1 MSKKTIVCVETQN
14 VASLHQIREMIF
26 YVRGQKVMMDRDL
39 AVLYGVPTKVFNQAV
54 KRNIKRFPEDFMFQL
69 TWEEVECSRSQFVTL
84 KKGRGSNVKYT
95 PFVFTEHGVAMLS
108 SVLNSER
115 AIQINILI
123 MRTFTKLREMLST
136 HKELAFKMR
145 ELERKVGRH
154 DDEINAIINVM
165 KKLMRTPE
173 DELRK
178 KGIGFHVK

>member
-1 MSKKTIVCVETQN
+1 
-14 VASLHQIREMIF
+14 
-26 YVRGQKVMMDRDL
+26 
-39 AVLYGVPTKVFNQAV
+39 
-54 KRNIKRFPEDFMFQL
+54 
-69 TWEEVECSRSQFVTL
+69 
-84 KKGRGSNVKYT
+84 
-95 PFVFTEHGVAMLS
+95 MLS

-154 DDEINAIINVM
+154 DEEINVIMNVM
-165 KKLMRTPE
+165 KKLMRTP
-173 DELRK
+173 DSRK